1 MTEAIQIRTVPEMPL
16 ITIEAGKTERHY
28 WRDIWRYREL
38 FYFLAWR
45 DILVRYKQTTI
56 GIIWAVLR
64 PLMTMAVFTL
74 VFGKVAKL
82 PSEGVPYALLVFTGL
97 LPWHFFASAFTEA
110 ANSLIENEKM
120 ITKVYFPRLII
131 PTSAVIAS
139 ILELV
144 ISGGLL
150 LALMLLY
157 GVMPDWRIVALP
169 FFAALAFSAAV
180 GAGVWMSALNVKY
193 RDVRYVIPFLV
204 QAGLYISPVGFSSQL
219 FPDGWKLAF
228 YLNPITGVI
237 DGFRWA
243 LLSGKFE
250 LYEPGLLVSGLVTA
264 ALMVGGVYHF
274 RKTEKTFADVI

>member
-1 MTEAIQIRTVPEMPL
+1 MNGAIQARTVPENPL

-56 GIIWAVLR
+56 GIMWAVIR

-139 ILELV
+139 ILELI
-144 ISGGLL
+144 ISGALL
-150 LALMLLY
+150 FALMLVY
-157 GVMPDWRIVALP
+157 GVTPDLRIIALP
-169 FFAALAFSAAV
+169 FFALLAFTAAV
-180 GAGVWMSALNVKY
+180 GAGVWMAALNVRY
-193 RDVRYVIPFLV
+193 RDFRYVIPFMV
-204 QAGLYISPVGFSSQL
+204 QAGLYISPVGFSSHL
-219 FPDGWKLAF
+219 FPDAWRLLF

-243 LLSGKFE
+243 LLSGKPE

-264 ALMVGGVYHF
+264 MLVVCGVFHF

>member
-1 MTEAIQIRTVPEMPL
+1 MSETIRESLVPEIPL
-16 ITIEAGKTERHY
+16 ITVEAGKTEHHY
-28 WRDIWRYREL
+28 WKDIWRYREL

-139 ILELV
+139 IPELV
-144 ISGGLL
+144 ISGALL

-157 GVMPDWRIVALP
+157 GVMPDWRIVTLP
-169 FFAALAFSAAV
+169 FFAAMAFTAAV
-180 GAGVWMSALNVKY
+180 GAGVWLAALNVRY
-193 RDVRYVIPFLV
+193 RDFRYVVPFMV
-204 QAGLYISPVGFSSQL
+204 QAGLYISPVGFSSHL
-219 FPDGWKLAF
+219 FPDGWRLLF

-243 LLSGKFE
+243 LLSGQLD
-250 LYEPGLLVSGLVTA
+250 LYAPGLLLSGFVTA
-264 ALMVGGVYHF
+264 MLVVVGIYHF

>member
-1 MTEAIQIRTVPEMPL
+1 MSKTLQTGTATEMPL
-16 ITIEAGKTERHY
+16 ITIEAGKSERHY
-28 WRDIWRYREL
+28 WNDIWRYREL

-45 DILVRYKQTTI
+45 DVLVRYKQTTI

-82 PSEGVPYALLVFTGL
+82 PSDGVPYALLVFTGL

-139 ILELV
+139 VLELI

-150 LALMLLY
+150 FALMMVY
-157 GVMPDWRIVALP
+157 GMTPDWRIVALP
-169 FFAALAFSAAV
+169 FFAVLAFAAAV
-180 GAGVWMSALNVKY
+180 GAGVWVAALNVRY
-193 RDVRYVIPFLV
+193 RDFRYVIPFMV
-204 QAGLYISPVGFSSQL
+204 QAGLYISPVGFSSRL
-219 FPDGWKLAF
+219 FPDEWRLLF

-243 LLSGKFE
+243 LLSGKPE
-250 LYEPGLLVSGLVTA
+250 LYESGLLVSGAVTVMLVII
-264 ALMVGGVYHF
+264 GIFHF